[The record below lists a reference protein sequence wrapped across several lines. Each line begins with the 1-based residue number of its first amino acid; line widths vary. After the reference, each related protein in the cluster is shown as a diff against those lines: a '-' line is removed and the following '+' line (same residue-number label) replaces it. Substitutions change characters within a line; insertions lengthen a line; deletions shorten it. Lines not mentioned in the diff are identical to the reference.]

1 MVIRPPRRRGVIVG
15 AAVVLLAL
23 CTAVTLTV
31 SLLARP
37 VGPATATA
45 GLLVALLL
53 ALALVFA
60 YWTLVCWSLHYHL
73 NRDRLAIRWLGHEQ
87 RIPLSDLL
95 ELLPAVALRNPT
107 RLRGLIWSG
116 FCMARGVIPG
126 PNPPAEVLFFCTNR
140 WPGQMLY
147 VRTATQLYAL
157 TLPDRYAFTQELKLR
172 LSIGPARV
180 LEHAGSTSGFPAL
193 PAWRDRALLAL
204 FALALAANAALF
216 GFQAALMP
224 ILPEQIVIALPI
236 AALNDGNPKTALFL
250 LPAIGLGLLLANS
263 LISLLLHQ
271 RERLAAYLF
280 VICAIIIQGVLWYT
294 SLDAVV

>member
-1 MVIRPPRRRGVIVG
+1 MLIRPPRRRGVIVG

-23 CTAVTLTV
+23 CTAVTLTLN
-31 SLLARP
+31 LLARP
-37 VGPATATA
+37 IGPATATA
-45 GLLVALLL
+45 GLLVAFLF

-60 YWTLVCWSLHYHL
+60 YWTLVCWSLRYHL
-73 NRDRLAIRWLGHEQ
+73 TRDRLAIRWLGHEQ
-87 RIPLSDLL
+87 RIPLPDML
-95 ELLPAVALRNPT
+95 ELLPAVALRNPA
-107 RLRGLIWSG
+107 RLRGLIWPG
-116 FCMARGVIPG
+116 FCLARGVIAG
-126 PNPPAEVLFFCTNR
+126 LDPPAEVLFFCTNR
-140 WPGQMLY
+140 SPGQMLY

-172 LSIGPARV
+172 VSIGPARV
-180 LEHAGSTSGFPAL
+180 LEHAGSTSGFLAL

-224 ILPEQIVIALPI
+224 ILPDQIVIALPI
-236 AALNDGNPKTALFL
+236 AALNVGNPKTALFL